1 MLNLYLFF
9 TISKKER
16 YEVST
21 RWQTDS
27 TCLNPDSSYPECR
40 HWSYFQASKKK
51 PPEYCKIAGKAS
63 FHLTIYF
70 ILQSILY
77 RMPLTGRGDSSRN
90 SSASPGH
97 ALRGAVSI
105 STEAKYLTPQP
116 WLSVSNL
123 NLSGYQYHSASLI
136 CLYSFSTSS
145 LTASPSEK
153 ALALPAATPMRKAC
167 S

>member
-1 MLNLYLFF
+1 MQALELFSG
-9 TISKKER
+9 IKKE
-16 YEVST
+16 
-21 RWQTDS
+21 
-27 TCLNPDSSYPECR
+27 
-40 HWSYFQASKKK
+40 ASRILQNSGKSLF
-51 PPEYCKIAGKAS
+51 PFNHIFYTPEYSISHAPDGAGRQLTQFLS
-63 FHLTIYF
+63 FA
-70 ILQSILY
+70 
-77 RMPLTGRGDSSRN
+77 RACVTGR
-90 SSASPGH
+90 P
-97 ALRGAVSI
+97 VSI

>member
-97 ALRGAVSI
+97 ALRGAPCEYIHRGKIPHAAAMAVRQQLKFVRISI
-105 STEAKYLTPQP
+105 SFRLTHLPVQLLYILSHCQP
-116 WLSVSNL
+116 
-123 NLSGYQYHSASLI
+123 
-136 CLYSFSTSS
+136 F
-145 LTASPSEK
+145 
-153 ALALPAATPMRKAC
+153 
-167 S
+167 